1 LPPPSVVTEFA
12 KGISRESRSTICS
25 RSSGAISTVTAL
37 DLVLQ
42 FNCNIDDL
50 YIFTA
55 ERNVVREVGL
65 RAVAR
70 SIFDQT
76 LADCSIERAF
86 MRKVKAASEVNTS
99 ARLLFG
105 DHLIDFSPIRHIR
118 VIAAGKAARSMLD
131 ALLTRLPKNPQCDLA
146 GVLIAPDTSQLPPDF
161 EFFPGGHPFPNEAS
175 FAGARAA
182 LAMLNNL
189 PPDASAANTLCL
201 FLISGGASAM
211 MELPLD
217 PSITLDETIAFH
229 RALVHSG
236 ASIMEINCVRKHF
249 SAVKG
254 GRFALAARPAACLTI
269 LLSDVPPGN
278 PDTIASG
285 PTLPDTSTVA
295 ECHRILERYRLLEQ
309 FPASICRFFTSD
321 EMTETAKPGELTAL
335 TWTMLS
341 ADDLAESARVKA
353 ESLGFFTVVD
363 NSCDDWNYREA
374 AEYLLGRLR
383 DLRRSQKRV
392 CLISAG
398 EIIVRP
404 KASQSHGIAIVTG
417 NGGRNQHFAL
427 FAATLLEEADA
438 PISILSAGSDG
449 IDGHSDAAG
458 AVVDSQTLRDG
469 VGDIAHATDL
479 RASAEKALREFN
491 SSTFLEAVGATI
503 VTGPTG
509 NNLRDLRILLA
520 DS

>member
-1 LPPPSVVTEFA
+1 V
-12 KGISRESRSTICS
+12 
-25 RSSGAISTVTAL
+25 
-37 DLVLQ
+37 DLETQ
-42 FNCNIDDL
+42 FNWKIVDKSV
-50 YIFTA
+50 FGA
-55 ERNVVREVGL
+55 ERIALREPGL

-70 SIFDQT
+70 NIFDQT

-86 MRKVKAASEVNTS
+86 MQKVKASSGADAS

-105 DHLIDFSPIRHIR
+105 AHLIDFSAIKHIR
-118 VIAAGKAARSMLD
+118 VIAAGKAAKSMLD
-131 ALLTRLPKNPQCDLA
+131 ALLARLPGSTLDDVA
-146 GVLIAPDTSQLPPDF
+146 GVLIAPDADALPPGF
-161 EFFPGGHPFPNEAS
+161 ELFRGGHPFPNEAS

-189 PPDASAANTLCL
+189 PPDASAANTLCV

-254 GRFALAARPAACLTI
+254 GRFALAAKAATCLTI
-269 LLSDVPPGN
+269 LLSDVPPGS
-278 PDTIASG
+278 PETIGSG
-285 PTLPDTSTVA
+285 PTLPDTSTIP
-295 ECHRILERYRLLEQ
+295 ECRQILKRYRLLEQ
-309 FPASICRFFTSD
+309 FPASIRRFFTSD
-321 EMTETAKPGELTAL
+321 EMPETAKPGELTAL

-341 ADDLAESARVKA
+341 ADDLAESARIKA
-353 ESLGFFTVVD
+353 ESLGFVTVID

-374 AEYLLGRLR
+374 AEYLLQRIR
-383 DLRRSQKRV
+383 ELRRSHKRV

-404 KASQSHGIAIVTG
+404 KESENHGIAIVSG

-427 FAATLLEEADA
+427 YAVTLLEEADA

-469 VGDIAHATDL
+469 ADNFGQATDL
-479 RASAEKALREFN
+479 RASAEKALREFH
-491 SSTFLEAVGATI
+491 SSTFLEKVGATI

-520 DS
+520 DG